1 MFWYRSPTS
10 CGTTGFRMMSMGED
24 SFGLNTN
31 KSGQEQTMQENHAEN
46 QR

>member
-1 MFWYRSPTS
+1 MS
-10 CGTTGFRMMSMGED
+10 CGTTRFRMMSMGEG

-31 KSGQEQTMQENHAEN
+31 KSRQEQTMQENHAEN

>member
-1 MFWYRSPTS
+1 MS
-10 CGTTGFRMMSMGED
+10 CGITGCRMMSRGED